1 VETVRGALEEAQL
14 APEALELE
22 ITESLLL
29 DDVRESSASLFKLR
43 ELGVGVAIDD
53 FGTGYSSLSY
63 LHKLPINKLKVDQS
77 FVREIGVGSGQGWE
91 DAPIVRTIITLA
103 HSLGMSVVAE
113 GVETE
118 AQRQLLLRLGCEG
131 LQGFLL
137 HPPMDAARAGALLEA
152 QRRIPA

>member
-1 VETVRGALEEAQL
+1 
-14 APEALELE
+14 LELE

-29 DDVRESSASLFKLR
+29 QNVKETSANLFELR

-63 LHKLPINKLKVDQS
+63 LHKLPITTLKIDQS
-77 FVREIGVGSGQGWE
+77 FVREIGREVRDGLE
-91 DAPIVRTIITLA
+91 EAPIIRTIIALA
-103 HSLGMSVVAE
+103 HNLGMSVVAE

-118 AQRQLLLRLGCEG
+118 AQRTLLLRLGCES

-137 HPPMDAARAGALLEA
+137 HQPLTVSQVTDLLA
-152 QRRIPA
+152 SAPASPSLA